1 LEKSADVVL
10 GPSADGGYYLIG
22 IKRMLPAI
30 FENVA
35 WSSADVLSQTIHKL
49 DNLGLRH
56 ELLSEWYDIDTAKD
70 LERLQ
75 SQAVHHEVAMKNT
88 FALLNEL
95 THRGR
100 L

>member
-1 LEKSADVVL
+1 LREHD
-10 GPSADGGYYLIG
+10 YLQG
-22 IKRMLPAI
+22 IR
-30 FENVA
+30 
-35 WSSADVLSQTIHKL
+35 WSCSDVLAQKIQKL
-49 DNLGLRH
+49 ADLGLKH
-56 ELLSEWYDIDTAKD
+56 ELLSEWYDIDTGKD

-75 SQAVHHEVAMKNT
+75 SQAKCREVAMKNT